1 MMQIEIAKPTF
12 FRSKWQALVKKS
24 SHYFDRYLF
33 QGEAHDVIDHNDFV
47 ADADWVIVEQS
58 PRGARILVWTSAL
71 TVFAVLLWAGLAKI
85 DEVTRGEGKVIP
97 SRQIQVIQSLDGGI
111 VKEILVREG
120 QQVKIGQLLITI
132 DPTRFVSSLKENR
145 AQYLSLKAKA
155 ARLEALSSG
164 QAFIVPAEVQA
175 ESPEIVIQERG
186 LYESRKAEMNALISG
201 AQQQLVQRGQELNE
215 ARARREQAG
224 QGYALTLRELEATKP
239 LLKSGAVS
247 DVEILRLER
256 DVSRYL
262 GERDSAG
269 SQIPRIQSAMSE
281 AGSKIRE
288 VELVFR
294 NQARS
299 ELGETVG
306 KLNSLTEGSVA
317 LADRVKQSEIR
328 SPVNGTVKQLQV
340 NTVGGVVQP
349 GKDIIEVVPGDD
361 ALLLEARILP
371 KDIAFLRPGA
381 PAIVKFTAYDFS
393 IYGGLDAKLEHIS
406 ADTVVDE
413 KGNAFYIVK
422 VRTNASF
429 LMAGEKKLPIIPGMV
444 AEVDI
449 LTGKKTVLSYL
460 LKPVLRAKSNALTE
474 R

>member
-1 MMQIEIAKPTF
+1 MQIEPVKPTF
-12 FRSKWQALVKKS
+12 FRSKWQTLVKKS

-33 QGEAHDVIDHNDFV
+33 QGEVHDVIDHNDFV

-71 TVFAVLLWAGLAKI
+71 TVFVVLLWAGLAKI

-132 DPTRFVSSLKENR
+132 DPTRFVSSFKENR

-164 QAFIVPAEVQA
+164 LPFIVPAEVQT
-175 ESPEIVIQERG
+175 ESPEIVVQERS

-288 VELVFR
+288 VELTFR

-349 GKDIIEVVPGDD
+349 GKDIIEVVPG
-361 ALLLEARILP
+361 
-371 KDIAFLRPGA
+371 
-381 PAIVKFTAYDFS
+381 
-393 IYGGLDAKLEHIS
+393 
-406 ADTVVDE
+406 
-413 KGNAFYIVK
+413 
-422 VRTNASF
+422 
-429 LMAGEKKLPIIPGMV
+429 
-444 AEVDI
+444 
-449 LTGKKTVLSYL
+449 
-460 LKPVLRAKSNALTE
+460 
-474 R
+474 

>member
-1 MMQIEIAKPTF
+1 MKQIETAKPPF
-12 FRSKWQALVKKS
+12 WRSKWQALVKKS

-71 TVFAVLLWAGLAKI
+71 TVFVVLLWAGLAKI

-120 QQVKIGQLLITI
+120 QQVKMGQLLVTI
-132 DPTRFVSSLKENR
+132 DPTRFVSSFKENR

-164 QAFIVPAEVQA
+164 LPFIVPAEVQT

-201 AQQQLVQRGQELNE
+201 AQQQLIQRGQELNE

-288 VELVFR
+288 VELTFR